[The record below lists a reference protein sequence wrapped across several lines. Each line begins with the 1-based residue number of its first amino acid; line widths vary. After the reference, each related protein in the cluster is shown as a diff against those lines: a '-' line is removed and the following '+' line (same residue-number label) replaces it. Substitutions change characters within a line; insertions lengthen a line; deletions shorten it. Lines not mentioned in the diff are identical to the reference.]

1 MLRTRCSC
9 GCEHI
14 IESDKPELF
23 TRTRVCCMCQR
34 HVMFRVSETPPIKE
48 QPKTKADQPKKED
61 TLRKND

>member
-23 TRTRVCCMCQR
+23 MRTRVCCMCQR
-34 HVMFRVSETPPIKE
+34 HVMFRVAETPPVKE
-48 QPKTKADQPKKED
+48 QQKTKADQPKK
-61 TLRKND
+61 RGHPKKK

>member
-23 TRTRVCCMCQR
+23 TRTRVCCKR

-48 QPKTKADQPKKED
+48 QPKTKADQPKK
-61 TLRKND
+61 RGHPKKK